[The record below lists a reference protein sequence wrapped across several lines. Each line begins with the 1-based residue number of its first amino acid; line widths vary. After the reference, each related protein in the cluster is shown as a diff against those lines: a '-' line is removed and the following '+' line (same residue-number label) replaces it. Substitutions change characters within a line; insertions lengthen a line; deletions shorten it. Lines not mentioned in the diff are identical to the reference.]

1 MPRKERPEGT
11 RAPNNTGSIYYSET
25 DGYWHGRVIVGVRDD
40 GSPDRRHRKAKTE
53 EEVIKKVQKLLNAR
67 DNDDVPKPGHAPLV
81 SEWLTHWYE
90 NIASPNIR
98 ATSAAAY
105 RTAVFHHLIPGLGKH
120 RINKVQPDHFEKL
133 YRKIQANGAKP
144 ATAHQVHRTARTAF
158 GEAHRRGYIKTN
170 PVALAK
176 PPRVEE
182 EEIEPFDLDEVQR
195 LIEAALSRRNGV
207 RFVVSLV
214 TGLRQGEVL
223 GLEWTNINLEAGVLR
238 VRKQRIW
245 PRYKHGCPP
254 AEPCGHKHS
263 GYCPQR
269 VNTQPITSVVKSNA
283 GRRPFPL
290 PPQLVELL
298 KAHKVAQAQER
309 ELAGS
314 LWRGEDWVFAS
325 ETGEILHPRTEWD
338 RWKELLRD
346 AKIRDARLHDARHTA
361 ATNLLV
367 IGVLDRVTQ
376 GLMGWSNVAMTKRY
390 QHLTAPVQTDV
401 AKRLGDLL
409 WKPQEKPNQKT

>member
-1 MPRKERPEGT
+1 M
-11 RAPNNTGSIYYSET
+11 AFPNLS
-25 DGYWHGRVIVGVRDD
+25 DG
-40 GSPDRRHRKAKTE
+40 
-53 EEVIKKVQKLLNAR
+53 
-67 DNDDVPKPGHAPLV
+67 
-81 SEWLTHWYE
+81 
-90 NIASPNIR
+90 
-98 ATSAAAY
+98 
-105 RTAVFHHLIPGLGKH
+105 
-120 RINKVQPDHFEKL
+120 
-133 YRKIQANGAKP
+133 
-144 ATAHQVHRTARTAF
+144 
-158 GEAHRRGYIKTN
+158 
-170 PVALAK
+170 K
-176 PPRVEE
+176 PPRCQLFIRVLARRAELT
-182 EEIEPFDLDEVQR
+182 PKRANRGAQQR
-195 LIEAALSRRNGV
+195 LIETALSRRKGV

-223 GLEWTNINLEAGVLR
+223 GLEWTNVNLEAGVLR

-245 PRYKHGCPP
+245 PRYKHGCPS

-269 VNTQPITSVVKSNA
+269 VNTQPITSVVKSDA
-283 GRRPFPL
+283 GRRPFAL

-338 RWKELLRD
+338 RWKELLCD

-390 QHLTAPVQTDV
+390 QHLTAPVQRMSPSDSETCSGSHRRSQTRRPDRDLF
-401 AKRLGDLL
+401 RLLAL
-409 WKPQEKPNQKT
+409 